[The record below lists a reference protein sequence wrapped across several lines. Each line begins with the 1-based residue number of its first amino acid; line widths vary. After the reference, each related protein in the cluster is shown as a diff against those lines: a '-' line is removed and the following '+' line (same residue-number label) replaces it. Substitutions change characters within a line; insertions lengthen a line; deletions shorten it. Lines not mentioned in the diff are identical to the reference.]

1 MVAVQMDETRPLP
14 DVGDTLEKNAGK
26 FQIVQIVAHI
36 LSPCSDLG
44 RVLRKPMV
52 EAASIS

>member
-1 MVAVQMDETRPLP
+1 MWVKLLRRTQAR
-14 DVGDTLEKNAGK
+14 

-52 EAASIS
+52 GAASIF